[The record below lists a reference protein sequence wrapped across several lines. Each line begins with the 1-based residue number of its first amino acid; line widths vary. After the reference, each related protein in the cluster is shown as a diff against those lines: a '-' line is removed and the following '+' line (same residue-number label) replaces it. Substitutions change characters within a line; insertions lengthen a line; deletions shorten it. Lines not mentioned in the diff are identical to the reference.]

1 LGALQL
7 RTVLPCALGE
17 AFSVSLD
24 LDVELVVGARWRL
37 RTVRGGYGFRTSGV
51 MARGEMVRWAMR
63 VGGVLPV
70 RHTTKIVSLVEDDGR
85 GGASFVDQMTT
96 GVFSAYRHV
105 HVFRPVEGGTE
116 MVDDVTW
123 RSPGGPFGALADRL
137 FVGRMLERLLA
148 DRTAEIMR
156 RVSS

>member
-1 LGALQL
+1 LGAIER
-7 RTVLPCALGE
+7 RTPLPCAPSDAL
-17 AFSVSLD
+17 SVSLD
-24 LDVELVVGARWRL
+24 IDVELVIGAKWRL
-37 RTVRGGYGFRTSGV
+37 RTVRGEYGFRTSGV

-63 VGGVLPV
+63 LGGVLPV

-96 GVFSAYRHV
+96 GVFSSYRHV
-105 HVFRPVEGGTE
+105 HVFRPAEGGTE

-123 RSPGGPFGALADRL
+123 TSPAGPFGALADRL
-137 FVGRMLERLLA
+137 FVRRMLERLLD
-148 DRTAEIMR
+148 DRNAEILR